1 MNTRFNGLFQETD
14 GESSGG
20 SGDSGNSTSSA
31 VSSSG
36 GDNTNNNVG
45 NGGSLLYSA
54 SMGGTAPKE
63 AVASDKTGSGQVTQ
77 TNIAKV
83 GEAKSWYADLWGAD
97 GKINHA
103 AYDRLPDHLKAHKS
117 TFAKYNTVEA
127 FMGGYANLAQLAGKK
142 ALAPLPADANDEMKA
157 ERNAL
162 MRQLN
167 NVPEKP
173 DGYGIK
179 RPENYPEQAWDDDYV
194 NGIMSTL
201 HKYNAPPEQ
210 AKELLKLDSEFAVK
224 RDAVRKQA
232 IAEYEQNE
240 IKTLQS
246 EWGNNYQPN
255 LLKAVRV
262 ASTLG
267 LDPNDPVFA
276 SSKLVKAMAQV
287 ADMVSES
294 KLVSGAAPDN
304 MSGMDDR
311 AKSRDIALNPENP
324 LYKAYHDSNH
334 PQHQHAVQMKA
345 RYSSSAVAKR
355 K

>member
-1 MNTRFNGLFQETD
+1 MDYFKKQMVNLLEALGILAIQLLLLF
-14 GESSGG
+14 
-20 SGDSGNSTSSA
+20 
-31 VSSSG
+31 
-36 GDNTNNNVG
+36 
-45 NGGSLLYSA
+45 L
-54 SMGGTAPKE
+54 
-63 AVASDKTGSGQVTQ
+63 AVASVVLITVWSLVAVDKAGSGQATQ
-77 TNIAKV
+77 ATVAKV

-142 ALAPLPADANDEMKA
+142 ALAPLPPDANDEMKA

-179 RPENYPEQAWDDDYV
+179 RPENYPEQAWNEDYV
-194 NGIMSTL
+194 NGVMSTL
-201 HKYNAPPEQ
+201 HKYNAPPEL
-210 AKELLKLDSEFAVK
+210 AKELLELDSKFASNLHSSS
-224 RDAVRKQA
+224 AQKQQQYVQA
-232 IAEYEQNE
+232 E
-240 IKTLQS
+240 IKSLQS

-255 LLKAVRV
+255 LLKAARV

-311 AKSRDIALNPENP
+311 AKSRDIALNPDNP